1 MQIQQSFATTDRNR
15 PLPAARAIPEVLET
29 LLSALAGC
37 GIVMLLAFLLS
48 LEAWVVAAAG

>member
-1 MQIQQSFATTDRNR
+1 MQRDQSFSATACPNTRM
-15 PLPAARAIPEVLET
+15 PVLVET

-37 GIVMLLAFLLS
+37 GIVLMLAFFLS